1 MYVETIS
8 DEAGFAELAGSWD
21 ELVRAMPR
29 PSPFL
34 LHSWLLE
41 WWRHYG
47 RGADLAVH
55 VAHRGDHLVGALPL
69 CTRRRLGLR
78 VSEFIGGTWA
88 ILADALMTIDPQFPK
103 VNDDTKAALQQAK
116 AVLEGEAP

>member
-1 MYVETIS
+1 MRAKALPMYVETIS
-8 DEAGFAELAGSWD
+8 EEAGFAELAGSWD

-55 VAHRGDHLVGALPL
+55 VAYRTRAGPRASARGRGSLS
-69 CTRRRLGLR
+69 R
-78 VSEFIGGTWA
+78 
-88 ILADALMTIDPQFPK
+88 
-103 VNDDTKAALQQAK
+103 
-116 AVLEGEAP
+116 